1 MGKLSDFRIRSFQ
14 VVDAWRILQFN
25 RKTEKYFKEFIW
37 FFFCR
42 GEGAATRRLP
52 CLKVWVTL
60 PWGRNLSSVDIAK
73 CEPQVLRLEKTLKI
87 GKNFNNAVVLVWGR
101 QILENSS

>member
-1 MGKLSDFRIRSFQ
+1 MANFT
-14 VVDAWRILQFN
+14 
-25 RKTEKYFKEFIW
+25 TEKYFKEFIW

-52 CLKVWVTL
+52 CLRYGSHYLEVGICDRWTFL
-60 PWGRNLSSVDIAK
+60 
-73 CEPQVLRLEKTLKI
+73 CENPIGFQV
-87 GKNFNNAVVLVWGR
+87 GKKNAVVLVWGR